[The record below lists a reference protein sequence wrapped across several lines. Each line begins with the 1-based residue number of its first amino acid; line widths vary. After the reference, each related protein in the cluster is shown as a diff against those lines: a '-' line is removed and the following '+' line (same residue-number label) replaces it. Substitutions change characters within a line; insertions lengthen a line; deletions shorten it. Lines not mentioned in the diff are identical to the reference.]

1 LFYFGARSND
11 KTDRSD
17 AMGGANG
24 LDAFERFEVGSGFVN
39 EVEKKKQATGSR
51 MRVPVLR
58 VKVKQKIW

>member
-1 LFYFGARSND
+1 
-11 KTDRSD
+11 
-17 AMGGANG
+17 MGGANG